1 MRVLLD
7 TSILISNFYS
17 PMPTTSATGEVLRVA
32 FNGGFTLLFVEGVAE
47 ELYRKLRERP
57 DLAARIPLS
66 DAEGLIADMRA
77 IAEIVPRLPEPH
89 PPIGRDRN
97 DDFLFAHGIL
107 AGADNLVSWD
117 KPLLDLRQIE
127 DVRIVSPPEFLQL
140 LRAAGRL

>member
-7 TSILISNFYS
+7 TSILISNLYS
-17 PMPTTSATGEVLRVA
+17 PNPTTSATGEVLRVA
-32 FNGGFTLLFVEGVAE
+32 FNSGFTLLFVEGVAE

-66 DAEGLIADMRA
+66 DAEQLIADMRA

-89 PPIGRDRN
+89 PPVGRDRN

-107 AGADNLVSWD
+107 AGADYLISWD
-117 KPLLDLRQIE
+117 KPLLDLKQIGGM
-127 DVRIVSPPEFLQL
+127 RIVSPPKLLHL
-140 LRAAGRL
+140 LRAAGHL

>member
-7 TSILISNFYS
+7 TSILISNLYS
-17 PMPTTSATGEVLRVA
+17 PNPTTSATGEVLRVA
-32 FNGGFTLLFVEGVAE
+32 FNSGFTLLFVEGVAE

-66 DAEGLIADMRA
+66 DAERLIADMRA

-89 PPIGRDRN
+89 PPVGRDRN

-107 AGADNLVSWD
+107 AGANYLVSWD
-117 KPLLDLRQIE
+117 KPLLDLKQIGGM
-127 DVRIVSPPEFLQL
+127 RIVSPPELLHL
-140 LRAAGRL
+140 LRAAGHL